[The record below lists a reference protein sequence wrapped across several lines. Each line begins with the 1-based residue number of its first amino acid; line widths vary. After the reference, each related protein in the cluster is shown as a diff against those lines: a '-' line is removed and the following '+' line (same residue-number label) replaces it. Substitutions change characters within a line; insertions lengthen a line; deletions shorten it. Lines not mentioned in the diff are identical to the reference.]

1 MIKTLK
7 AGLTS
12 LVIVALTIQL
22 TGCGTLL
29 YPERKGQKAGNIDAG
44 VAILDGIGL
53 LFAVIPG
60 VIAFAIDFNNG
71 TIYLPGTHRTS
82 LELKD
87 MKQVKFDPKHTTVAA
102 IEKII
107 AEKTGQTIRLDQ
119 ADLKITKF
127 ESLAAMMVYSAEVGE
142 NIQISLLTK

>member
-1 MIKTLK
+1 MSKKLMT
-7 AGLTS
+7 GLNI
-12 LVIVALTIQL
+12 LVIAVLTIQL

-29 YPERKGQKAGNIDAG
+29 YPERKGQRAGSIDAG

-60 VIAFAIDFNNG
+60 VIAFAVDFNNG
-71 TIYLPGTHRTS
+71 TIYLPGTHRAS

-87 MKQVKFDPKHTTVAA
+87 MKQVKFDPKRTNLAS

-107 AEKTGQTIRLDQ
+107 KDETGQEISFGQDN
-119 ADLKITKF
+119 LKIAKF
-127 ESLAAMMVYSAEVGE
+127 ESLADMMAYATAVE
-142 NIQISLLTK
+142 QDTQLSLLN